1 MDVRL
6 PGLARDV
13 PSEEPRVLPLQ
24 ELKALVVPAGN
35 GVLPSQEIRA
45 FVDGGHVQATNP
57 VEDRQIQPASLDL
70 RLGTEA
76 YRLQASF
83 LPGAKSTVQAKLDH
97 LSMARIDLSRP
108 TVFEKGCVY
117 LVRLVE
123 QLRLPADFWAKANPK
138 STTGRLDVF
147 TRLITDYGTE
157 FERVEKGYVG
167 PLYAEVVPRTF
178 SILVR
183 DGLSLSQLRFIRGRS
198 SSSDAHLE
206 RLHKEEGLVYVD
218 DSERGEAVIRDGLK
232 LSVSLRGERQTD
244 VVAYRGR
251 RDAPLVDLR
260 KRGHY
265 DPRQFWDFI
274 RSCPGERLILNPGDF
289 YILGSCQ
296 RVRVPPKYAAE
307 MVPFDPSVGE
317 FRTHYAGFFDPGFGY
332 GDKDITG
339 TRAVMEVRAHDVPF
353 AIEHGQMVGRLV
365 YSHVLDIPDR
375 IYGAAIGS
383 AYQRQALAL
392 SKQFRRDVPTAS
404 E

>member
-1 MDVRL
+1 M
-6 PGLARDV
+6 
-13 PSEEPRVLPLQ
+13 
-24 ELKALVVPAGN
+24 
-35 GVLPSQEIRA
+35 
-45 FVDGGHVQATNP
+45 
-57 VEDRQIQPASLDL
+57 
-70 RLGTEA
+70 
-76 YRLQASF
+76 
-83 LPGAKSTVQAKLDH
+83 
-97 LSMARIDLSRP
+97 
-108 TVFEKGCVY
+108 
-117 LVRLVE
+117 
-123 QLRLPADFWAKANPK
+123 
-138 STTGRLDVF
+138 
-147 TRLITDYGTE
+147 
-157 FERVEKGYVG
+157 
-167 PLYAEVVPRTF
+167 
-178 SILVR
+178 
-183 DGLSLSQLRFIRGRS
+183 
-198 SSSDAHLE
+198 
-206 RLHKEEGLVYVD
+206 D
-218 DSERGEAVIRDGLK
+218 DSEPGEAVIRDGLK

-260 KRGHY
+260 KLGHY
-265 DPRQFWDFI
+265 EPRQFWDLI

-296 RVRVPPKYAAE
+296 RVRVPPRYAAE

-353 AIEHGQMVGRLV
+353 AIEHEQMVGRLV